1 MVNLLYGLLLC
12 LTTRT
17 QTEESGMDS
26 IDLIASP
33 SQKLFIKGYDFLVID
48 LLHAAANP
56 ANEVMVIMVSYLI
69 YQLPMTNVGHQHQT
83 LLSQE
88 VQGAVDS
95 GLSQTRQVI
104 MHLLIDLGWSK
115 MATSLVQRFEN
126 HQSLGRQAVTV
137 GAQVAKT

>member
-1 MVNLLYGLLLC
+1 MLDLLFDLLLC
-12 LTTRT
+12 LTTWT
-17 QTEESGMDS
+17 QTEESGMDG

-33 SQKLFIKGYDFLVID
+33 SQEVFIKGFDFLVIN
-48 LLHAAANP
+48 LLHAATNP
-56 ANEVMVIMVSYLI
+56 ANEVMVVMVSYLI
-69 YQLPMTNVGHQHQT
+69 YQLPMTNMGHQHQT

-104 MHLLIDLGWSK
+104 MHLLVDLSRRE

-126 HQSLGRQAVTV
+126 RQSLGRQAVTV
-137 GAQVAKT
+137 GTQVNKT